1 MHTCW
6 RVPSDKRRIVI
17 PPVSGAFKVVGEF
30 SKENPREYM
39 LDLSSN
45 VSAGEAGGEHTT
57 KCVWLPWD
65 PLGGLQPRPESNQVY
80 ARFSGAR
87 QLPKGCSFY
96 SLGYCLW
103 KVPF

>member
-17 PPVSGAFKVVGEF
+17 PPVSGSFKVVGEF

-45 VSAGEAGGEHTT
+45 VSAGEAGGERTT
-57 KCVWLPWD
+57 KCAWLPWD
-65 PLGGLQPRPESNQVY
+65 
-80 ARFSGAR
+80 
-87 QLPKGCSFY
+87 
-96 SLGYCLW
+96 SLGKAATPARKPSMSTLSSAERVNHP
-103 KVPF
+103 KVIVSTA